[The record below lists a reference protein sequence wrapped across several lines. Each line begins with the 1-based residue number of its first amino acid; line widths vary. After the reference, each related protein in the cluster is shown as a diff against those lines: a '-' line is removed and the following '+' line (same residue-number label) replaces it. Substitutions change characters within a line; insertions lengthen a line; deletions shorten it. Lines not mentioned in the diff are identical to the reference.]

1 MTMDYMEMEKLKES
15 KEYKALDALSDAC
28 NDFSFKAEKFAK
40 GISLQHRT
48 LQQKLCSMAVAI
60 IKEMGSEG
68 YMYDGRNEA
77 SVKFCKEL
85 VESGMLDKAYFPCI

>member
-1 MTMDYMEMEKLKES
+1 MDFKEIDKLKES

-28 NDFSFKAEKFAK
+28 NDFGFKPERFAK
-40 GISLQHRT
+40 GIGFQHRT

-60 IKEMGSEG
+60 LKEMGSEG

-77 SVKFCKEL
+77 SVMFCRKL
-85 VESGMLDKAYFPCI
+85 VESGALDNAYFPCI

>member
-1 MTMDYMEMEKLKES
+1 MDYTEIEKLKES
-15 KEYKALDALSDAC
+15 KEYKAFSALSDAC
-28 NDFSFKAEKFAK
+28 NDFGFKADKFAK
-40 GISLQHRT
+40 CISLEHRT

-85 VESGMLDKAYFPCI
+85 VESGALDNAYFPCI

>member
-1 MTMDYMEMEKLKES
+1 MDFKEIDKLKES

-28 NDFSFKAEKFAK
+28 NDFGFKADKFAK
-40 GISLQHRT
+40 GIQFQHRT

-85 VESGMLDKAYFPCI
+85 VESGALDNAYFPCI

>member
-1 MTMDYMEMEKLKES
+1 MSCKEIDELKES

-28 NDFSFKAEKFAK
+28 NDFSFNEEKFAK

-48 LQQKLCSMAVAI
+48 LQQKLCHMAVAI

-68 YMYDGRNEA
+68 YRYDGRNES
-77 SVKFCKEL
+77 SVKFCKQL
-85 VESGMLDKAYFPCI
+85 VESGALDKAYFPCI